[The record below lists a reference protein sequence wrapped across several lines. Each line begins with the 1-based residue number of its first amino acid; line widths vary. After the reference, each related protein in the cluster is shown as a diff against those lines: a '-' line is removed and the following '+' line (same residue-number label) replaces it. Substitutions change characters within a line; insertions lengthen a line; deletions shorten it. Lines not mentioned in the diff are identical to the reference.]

1 MRVCAVVSTYNRAHL
16 LPYILW
22 CFQQQTHKDK
32 CLFIYDDH
40 GQHRTQEG
48 GDVRLR
54 DGLHDSDWWR
64 LESRNDPC
72 KTLGQKRNEAIRLAA
87 DWCGADAYA
96 VWDDDDAYLPHA
108 LEAVAFACRGA
119 DWCRPSLVWHRG
131 QNGLTC
137 HRTYGAEDRVDK
149 AYQSGWAFSRELVG
163 DLWPDAT
170 YTEDRALARKM
181 LAEFVCE
188 ADPCVKFPPYLVYD
202 PYKSIDRLSCLGG
215 AMGWQLRATEKLKTP
230 DLLTPQQPP
239 VDLTIP
245 AGPNGTFNVY
255 PRPWGPA
262 GDWLERKHTA

>member
-22 CFQQQTHKDK
+22 CFQQQTHEDK

-48 GDVRLR
+48 GHYRFR
-54 DGLHDSDWWR
+54 GGPTAWWR

-72 KTLGQKRNEAIRLAA
+72 ETLGQKRNEAMWLAR
-87 DWCGADAYA
+87 DWCEADAYA

-108 LEAVAFACRGA
+108 LEAVAWACRGA
-119 DWCRPSLVWHRG
+119 DWCRPSLVWHRWPD
-131 QNGLTC
+131 GLTC
-137 HRTYGAEDRVDK
+137 HRTYGAPDERDK

-163 DLWPDAT
+163 DLWPSTT
-170 YTEDRALARKM
+170 YTEDRALARK
-181 LAEFVCE
+181 LIELGVRE
-188 ADPCVKFPPYLVYD
+188 QDPLGKFEPYLVYD

-230 DLLTPQQPP
+230 DLLTPQRPP

-245 AGPNGTFNVY
+245 ASPNGTFNVY
-255 PRPWGPA
+255 PRPWGPT
-262 GDWLERKHTA
+262 GDWLERKHVA